1 MRILDCKEDNCK
13 RITKG
18 APALIDNLCDECS
31 EHVEGL
37 KEALD
42 NLGIKYNIDKNIVRG
57 LDYYTKTVFEFV
69 SQNIGAQGTVC
80 GGGRYDGLIEACG
93 GPSTPGIGFAIGI
106 ERLLLVMESQ
116 GIDIPEPHSMDIF
129 IASIGKK
136 AGFRAQKLVYDLRKE
151 GLSAESD
158 LMERSVKAQMKYADK
173 IGAKYTIVLGDD
185 EIESNKVFLKN
196 MQTGEQKEISLDT
209 LIDRMKM

>member
-1 MRILDCKEDNCK
+1 
-13 RITKG
+13 
-18 APALIDNLCDECS
+18 
-31 EHVEGL
+31 
-37 KEALD
+37 
-42 NLGIKYNIDKNIVRG
+42 
-57 LDYYTKTVFEFV
+57 
-69 SQNIGAQGTVC
+69 
-80 GGGRYDGLIEACG
+80 
-93 GPSTPGIGFAIGI
+93 
-106 ERLLLVMESQ
+106 MESQ

-196 MQTGEQKEISLDT
+196 MQTGEQKEISQDT